1 VTTWKLVVTYDGAA
15 FCGWQ
20 RQAGDRTVQETLE
33 IALRQIFGG
42 EAITVHG
49 AGRTD
54 SGVHAHGQVASFRAE
69 TPRVPDR
76 VRMGLNTLLPRDMAV
91 HGAWIVPDSFHARAS
106 AVNKLYRYHVLGGP
120 DRDPFHHDRA
130 WHVRWAIDWEAVDA
144 CLGMYVGTHEF
155 NAFRSAA
162 CEMKRTVRTVSR
174 AGRSVEGTLHRLEFE
189 GPGFL
194 RYQVR
199 ILVGT
204 AIDVGLGQR
213 TLEDVRVALTTGDR
227 TRAGRTAPPHGL
239 FLVRV
244 DYPASVA
251 PPDA

>member
-1 VTTWKLVVTYDGAA
+1 VATWKLVVAYDGAA

-20 RQAGDRTVQETLE
+20 RQDGDRTVQETLE
-33 IALRQIFGG
+33 AALRQIFGG

-54 SGVHAHGQVASFRAE
+54 SGVHANGQVASFRAD
-69 TPRVPDR
+69 TPRDPAR

-91 HGAWIVPDSFHARAS
+91 HGAWVVPDGFHARAS
-106 AVNKLYRYHVLGGP
+106 AVNKLYRYQVLAGP

-130 WHVRWAIDWEAVDA
+130 WHVRWPVDWDAVDA
-144 CLGMYVGTHEF
+144 CLALYVGTHEF

-162 CEMKRTVRTVSR
+162 CVMKRTVRTISR
-174 AGRSVEGTLHRLEFE
+174 AERVVAGAVHRLEFE

-204 AIDVGLGQR
+204 AIDVGLRRR
-213 TLEDVRVALTTGDR
+213 TLDDVRAALATGDR
-227 TRAGRTAPPHGL
+227 ARAGHTAPPHGL
-239 FLVRV
+239 YLVRV
-244 DYPASVA
+244 DYP
-251 PPDA
+251 PEREGRP